1 MAVPRD
7 ILEDLKTFV
16 EVEIQAGRRMA
27 PVDAEAAAAFLAA
40 KPAAPAAAPAAAGPA
55 AATVAAT
62 VHRPATPASAR
73 SAGPFSEGAAER
85 SEAGGVVPHFAS
97 VNENSPAA
105 DPTPVERPV
114 DARAV
119 MESPEMAAATEVFP
133 GARVS
138 DIR

>member
-1 MAVPRD
+1 MPVPRD
-7 ILEDLKTFV
+7 ILEDLKTYV

-27 PVDAEAAAAFLAA
+27 PVDAAAAAAFLAA
-40 KPAAPAAAPAAAGPA
+40 KPAAPAAVPA

-62 VHRPATPASAR
+62 VHRPAAAASSR
-73 SAGPFSEGAAER
+73 NAGPFSEGAAER